1 MNLQDFLCSTCG
13 GVFWGELGKLCVE
26 VKDRPWHA
34 ETFKG
39 IFRCSTL
46 IFKRRLLRCQRL
58 YGRPVKAA
66 VGASDDGWMNGDL
79 FLERSQM
86 FTEQLAKTDDPR
98 PHVIPGNTMSTIW
111 TLYNRCDDLSKHGL
125 QPADRALGEKKKKKK
140 KFEPELEEGVILSE
154 DCTG

>member
-1 MNLQDFLCSTCG
+1 
-13 GVFWGELGKLCVE
+13 
-26 VKDRPWHA
+26 
-34 ETFKG
+34 
-39 IFRCSTL
+39 
-46 IFKRRLLRCQRL
+46 
-58 YGRPVKAA
+58 
-66 VGASDDGWMNGDL
+66 MNGDL

-125 QPADRALGEKKKKKK
+125 QPADRALGEKKKKK
-140 KFEPELEEGVILSE
+140 FEPELEEGVILSE